1 MAKKKK
7 GNGKRILLTVLCV
20 FFGLV
25 LAVMAAGT
33 IYINVF
39 LNQINRFEETEETLS
54 DHEVEQ
60 ILAETGPP
68 EADYSVEEITPEE
81 VTMPTAP
88 AQKIEAEDHIVNIL
102 LIGQDRRGSTGRARS
117 DAMILCTV
125 NTQKKTLVMTSFLR
139 DMYVRF
145 PEYNGRTYYNNRI
158 NVPYVIGG
166 MEMLNDTLELN
177 FGVQVDHNIEVDFSG
192 FEQIVDMVGGVE
204 IDVTLAEANW
214 LGGKFH
220 TGINQMNG
228 EEALRY
234 SRIRKL
240 DSDFG
245 RTNRQ
250 RKVITA
256 ILNKVRSMNLSQL
269 TELAENMMALVT
281 TDMSNAQ
288 IIKYVLEFFPIL
300 PDLQITTQH
309 IPAEGTYYFARIAE
323 MAVIVPDFE
332 ANIEILKDTIG

>member
-7 GNGKRILLTVLCV
+7 GSGKRTLLIVLCV

-39 LNQINRFEETEETLS
+39 LNQINRFEDTEETLS

-60 ILAETGPP
+60 ILAETDAP
-68 EADYSVEEITPEE
+68 EADYSVEEINPEE
-81 VTMPTAP
+81 ITMPTVP
-88 AQKIEAEDHIVNIL
+88 AQKLETEDHIVNIL
-102 LIGQDRRGSTGRARS
+102 LIGQDRRGSVGRSRS
-117 DAMILCTV
+117 DAMILCTI
-125 NTQKKTLVMTSFLR
+125 NTEKKTLVMTSFLR

-145 PEYNGRTYYNNRI
+145 PEYNGKTYYNNRI

-177 FGVQVDHNIEVDFSG
+177 FGVHVDHNIEVDFSG
-192 FEQIVDMVGGVE
+192 FEKIVDMVGGVE
-204 IDVTLAEANW
+204 IELTAAEAAWMDCGLRKGVN
-214 LGGKFH
+214 LLD
-220 TGINQMNG
+220 G
-228 EEALRY
+228 EKALKY

-250 RKVITA
+250 RTVLSA
-256 ILNKVRSMNLSQL
+256 ILNKVRGMNLSQL
-269 TELAENMMALVT
+269 TELTENMMPLVT

-300 PDLQITTQH
+300 QDLELTTQH

-323 MAVIVPDFE
+323 MSVIVPDFE